1 MIKPLTSLRIVF
13 ALMVFL
19 SHLQF
24 FPKTDTVFA
33 QVYASVFYEG
43 SLGVGFF
50 FILSGFVL
58 SLSYKQR
65 FFENRITY
73 REYLVARVARIYPL
87 HLLTLLI
94 SVPLSFPELKT
105 SVVNFSAKFFADL
118 LLIQSW
124 VPDPAYYFSFNG
136 PAWSISA
143 ELFFYLVFPLLILL
157 ARPGKMWTAVILL
170 LIPAL
175 ILITPEMYQHRLFYI
190 NPFFRS
196 FDFFLGIL
204 LYELYERGI
213 FKPVSRAAGTAQE
226 LFAISLFLGF
236 FMLHKYVPQGFRH
249 SCYYWLPM
257 TVVILTFAYA
267 RGAISDV
274 LSNKWLVLGGEISF
288 GFYLVHQL
296 VIRYLAYING
306 RLGILHNYYL
316 LAFIMLV
323 ISLVA
328 SYFLYKL
335 YEMPMNKFVKEMV
348 GKKKDTAVEKLKS
361 AQAA

>member
-33 QVYASVFYEG
+33 QIYTSVFHEG

-58 SLSYKQR
+58 SLSYRKR
-65 FFENRITY
+65 FAENRITY
-73 REYLVARVARIYPL
+73 REYLVARIARIYPL

-94 SVPLSFPELKT
+94 SVPLSFPELRA
-105 SVVNFSAKFFADL
+105 SVVNFFAKFFANV

-124 VPDPAYYFSFNG
+124 VPDQAYYFSFNA
-136 PAWSISA
+136 PSWSISA

-157 ARPGKMWTAVILL
+157 ARPGRMWSALILL
-170 LIPAL
+170 LIPVL
-175 ILITPEMYQHRLFYI
+175 VLVTPETYHHRFFYI
-190 NPFFRS
+190 NPFFRA
-196 FDFFLGIL
+196 FDFFIGIL

-213 FKPVSRAAGTAQE
+213 LKPVSRRVGTVQE
-226 LFAISLFLGF
+226 VFAIGLFVGF
-236 FMLHKYVPQGFRH
+236 FMLHKYIPAGFRH

-267 RGAISDV
+267 KGAISDG

-296 VIRYLAYING
+296 VIRYLVYING

-316 LAFIMLV
+316 LAFIILG
-323 ISLVA
+323 ISLVV

-335 YEMPMNKFVKEMV
+335 YEMPMNKFVKEMAL
-348 GKKKDTAVEKLKS
+348 GKKDKVVEKATA
-361 AQAA
+361 AQVA